1 MSSIVIDVSNVIIFG
16 QNDIRNIEI
25 RINFME
31 QDSVKQLFDI
41 QILQSSHMYTNC
53 ELHNKIYTS
62 LMIKIQQNM
71 MSNMST
77 VVKVFR

>member
-31 QDSVKQLFDI
+31 QDSVKQLFDV

-53 ELHNKIYTS
+53 ELHN
-62 LMIKIQQNM
+62 
-71 MSNMST
+71 
-77 VVKVFR
+77 